1 MKRSLAVLALASW
14 PLASAAQV
22 VPGHR
27 LPEGP
32 ERPVRERTFHI
43 QSYKAELAF
52 DMAAASIAGT
62 ATVTFQALRAPL
74 ATLSLD
80 AADLAVA
87 KVERGGKP
95 QKFTTDAGNFKLD
108 IALDPP
114 VGIGE
119 SATVAIA
126 YSCKPRGG
134 MYFYPPVGKRTAEA
148 WNYGEGGLH
157 RAWLPIYNDTND
169 RFPVEWIVTAP
180 KPLSVVANGR
190 LEDVRENADGTRTF
204 HWVQEGP
211 IPNYLVTVDVAELT
225 KVPLRDAK
233 VPLRG
238 AEQEVKTVPLSAWTP
253 PGTEEK
259 ATFVFGKTPDM
270 VEFFSQ
276 KMGYPYPWVKY
287 DQVVL
292 REFSGAMETTSA
304 TGFTE
309 SELRLAGAPPDMS
322 PTFEEAW
329 PVFTYEDVVAH
340 ELAHHWFGDM
350 VTCRSLGS
358 IWLNESFATFW
369 HTLWNAKAHGED
381 DLTYQRWS
389 YLNDYVDYVRST
401 GSVRPME
408 YLRYKE
414 PGAMYQQDT
423 TYVKGSLVLHMI
435 RHFLGEAD
443 FDRMIAAYLKKH
455 EFSNVDSADLKEA
468 IERAAGRNLSWFFE
482 DWVVGGGGHPRFEV
496 SYWWSPERKQVDL
509 TVKQIQADLPFENE
523 FRLPVEIEIAE
534 AGGTKTH
541 TVQLSGWETK
551 VALPAQTRPTRV
563 TFDKGGWLVCEVAY
577 ARPITEVLAE
587 LSGGDLAAKLRAARQ
602 LADDFGTDP
611 RSVDALTKVL
621 TDPSAHW
628 GLKQEAALD
637 LGRIGGSAG
646 AAPLVRALEHP
657 DPRVRRAVVLALGE
671 AGEASAAEALRRT
684 IETDRAEDVVAGAE
698 ISLGGLRA
706 PGAKEYLTR
715 QLSRDSR
722 WWDSVRIGALI
733 GLSKLGDPTL
743 AGTFEKYTGP
753 THVADVRLASLKGW
767 EASAPGDPK
776 LAATLRT
783 LTTDLNRSVRLDAI
797 QRLGKLH
804 RAEDLDLLE
813 ALTKDP
819 DPNVVVFAK
828 DGIDETK
835 AFSAP
840 TSR

>member
-1 MKRSLAVLALASW
+1 MRRVFAVLALAAG
-14 PLASAAQV
+14 PLAAVLSAQV
-22 VPGHR
+22 APGHR

-80 AADLAVA
+80 AADLAVT

-95 QKFTTDAGNFKLD
+95 QKFTSDPRHFKLD
-108 IALDPP
+108 IDLDPP

-119 SATVAIA
+119 SAAVSIA
-126 YSCKPRGG
+126 YSCKPKGG
-134 MYFYPPVGKRTAEA
+134 MYFYPAEGKRTAQA

-169 RFPVEWIVTAP
+169 RFPVEWIVKAP

-190 LEDVRENADGTRTF
+190 FEGVRENADGTRTF
-204 HWVQEGP
+204 HWIQEGP

-225 KVPLRDAK
+225 KVPLRDARVGDK
-233 VPLRG
+233 
-238 AEQEVKTVPLSAWTP
+238 AVPLSAWTP

-259 ATFVFGKTPDM
+259 AKFVFGRTPDM

-309 SELRLAGAPPDMS
+309 SELRLAGDPPDMS
-322 PTFEEAW
+322 PTFEAAW
-329 PVFTYEDVVAH
+329 PVFTFEDVVAH

-369 HTLWNAKAHGED
+369 HTMWNAKAHGED
-381 DLTYQRWS
+381 DLTYQRWT
-389 YLNDYVDYVRST
+389 YLNDYVDYVRTT

-408 YLRYKE
+408 YLRYKD

-423 TYVKGSLVLHMI
+423 TYVKGALVLHMI

-455 EFSNVDSADLKEA
+455 EFSNVDSADLEEA

-482 DWVVGGGGHPRFEV
+482 DWVVGGGGHPRFDV
-496 SYWWSPERKQVDL
+496 SYRWSPERKQVDL

-523 FRLPVEIEIAE
+523 FRLPVEIEVAE
-534 AGGTKTH
+534 AGGAKTH
-541 TVQLSGWETK
+541 RVELSGWETK
-551 VALPAQTRPTRV
+551 VALPAETRPTRV

-577 ARPITEVLAE
+577 ARPIAEVLAE
-587 LSGGDLAAKLRAARQ
+587 LSGGDLAARLRAARQ
-602 LADDFGTDP
+602 LADDFGSDP
-611 RSVDALTKVL
+611 RSIDALTKLL
-621 TDPSAHW
+621 TDSSAHW
-628 GLKQEAALD
+628 GLKQETALD

-646 AAPLVRALEHP
+646 SAALVRALGHP
-657 DPRVRRAVVLALGE
+657 DPRVRRAVALALGQ

-684 IETDRAEDVVAGAE
+684 IETDRAEDVVAAAE
-698 ISLGGLRA
+698 ISLGRLRA
-706 PGAKEYLTR
+706 PDAKNYLTR

-722 WWDSVRIGALI
+722 WWDSVRLGAVI
-733 GLSKLGDPTL
+733 GLSKLGDPAL
-743 AGTFEKYTGP
+743 AATFEKYTAP
-753 THVADVRLASLKGW
+753 KYVADLRLAALKGW

-776 LAATLRT
+776 LAASLRT
-783 LTTDLNRSVRLDAI
+783 LTADLNRSVRLEAI
-797 QRLGKLH
+797 QMLGRLH
-804 RAEDLDLLE
+804 RTEDLDLLE
-813 ALTKDP
+813 SLTKDP
-819 DPNVVVFAK
+819 DPNVVVFAQ

-835 AFSAP
+835 AFTAP
-840 TSR
+840 ASR

>member
-1 MKRSLAVLALASW
+1 MKRALAVLALASW

-52 DMAAASIAGT
+52 DMVAASIAGT

-80 AADLAVA
+80 AADLAVTR
-87 KVERGGKP
+87 VERGGKP
-95 QKFTTDAGNFKLD
+95 QKFTTDGGSSKLD

-134 MYFYPPVGKRTAEA
+134 MYFYPAEGRRTAEA

-169 RFPVEWIVTAP
+169 RFSVEWLVTAP
-180 KPLSVVANGR
+180 KPLTVVANGR
-190 LEDVRENADGTRTF
+190 FDGVRENPDGTRTF

-233 VPLRG
+233 IGEKAVPL
-238 AEQEVKTVPLSAWTP
+238 AAWTP
-253 PGTEEK
+253 PGTEEQAK
-259 ATFVFGKTPDM
+259 FVFGRTPDM

-369 HTLWNAKAHGED
+369 HTMWNAKAHGED

-468 IERAAGRNLSWFFE
+468 IDRAAGRNLSWFFE
-482 DWVVGGGGHPRFEV
+482 DWVVGGGGHPRFDV
-496 SYWWSPERKQVDL
+496 SYRWSPERKQVDL

-523 FRLPVEIEIAE
+523 FRLPVEIEIAD
-534 AGGTKTH
+534 AGGARTH
-541 TVQLSGWETK
+541 SVELSGWTTT
-551 VALPAQTRPTRV
+551 VALPAENRPTRV

-577 ARPITEVLAE
+577 ARPIAEVLAE
-587 LSGGDLAAKLRAARQ
+587 LSGGDLAARLRAARQ
-602 LADDFGTDP
+602 LANDFGTDP
-611 RSVDALTKVL
+611 RSVDALTKL
-621 TDPSAHW
+621 LADPAAHW

-646 AAPLVRALEHP
+646 AAPLVRALGSP
-657 DPRVRRAVVLALGE
+657 DPRVRRAVALALGE
-671 AGEASAAEALRRT
+671 AGEVSAAEALRGS
-684 IETDRAEDVVAGAE
+684 IETDRAEDVVAAAE
-698 ISLGGLRA
+698 ISLGRLRA
-706 PGAKEYLTR
+706 PGAKDYLTR

-722 WWDSVRIGALI
+722 WWDSVRLGALI
-733 GLSKLGDPTL
+733 GLSKLGDPAL
-743 AGTFEKYTGP
+743 GGTFEKYIAP
-753 THVADVRLASLKGW
+753 TYVADVRLVALKGW

-776 LAATLRT
+776 LAASLRT
-783 LTTDLNRSVRLDAI
+783 LTSDLNRNVRLDAI

-804 RAEDLDLLE
+804 RTGDLDLLE

-819 DPNVVVFAK
+819 DPNVVVFAQ

-835 AFSAP
+835 SFTAP
-840 TSR
+840 APPSR